1 VPRYRLNPVISE
13 AQNRYGSISR
23 LKLTPAASMAI
34 ISLLSANL
42 TVKKITD
49 IKTNKAEK
57 RFE

>member
-1 VPRYRLNPVISE
+1 MLAMSAE
-13 AQNRYGSISR
+13 HSMYGSMSR

-49 IKTNKAEK
+49 MKTKRAEK
-57 RFE
+57 RLE